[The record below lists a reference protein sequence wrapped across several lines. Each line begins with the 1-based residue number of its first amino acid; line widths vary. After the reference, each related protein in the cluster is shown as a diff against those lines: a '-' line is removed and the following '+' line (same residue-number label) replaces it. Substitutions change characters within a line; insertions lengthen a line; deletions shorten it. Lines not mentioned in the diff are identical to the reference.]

1 LQHRSWDGRT
11 WTGWE
16 TIGTG
21 IEDTPTAVSSDEN
34 RIDVIALGTNGH
46 LLHKHFS

>member
-1 LQHRSWDGRT
+1 MGRENVDRL
-11 WTGWE
+11 GE
-16 TIGTG
+16 DRYRID
-21 IEDTPTAVSSDEN
+21 DTPTAVSSDEN